1 VFGRPQLEDPTVQG
15 LVWVAHS
22 ALALAK
28 LGVTS
33 ELTTFWNM
41 LNRAALGYVGEEY
54 PPFDGN
60 PRTVARAQAS
70 GSTRSLRAGRCDR
83 PWLASTSPG

>member
-22 ALALAK
+22 ALALAR

-60 PRTVARAQAS
+60 PRNVARAQAS
-70 GSTRSLRAGRCDR
+70 GQRALAAGGQCER
-83 PWLASTSPG
+83 PSLASTSPG